1 MTNRE
6 YNLVLEHCK
15 RIVEIYDKA
24 EPINS
29 ENERDFFRRYR
40 IEARLIPLINSILRD
55 IIKERE

>member
-1 MTNRE
+1 MTNKE
-6 YNLVLEHCK
+6 YNLILDHCK

-29 ENERDFFRRYR
+29 ENGQNFFRRYR

-55 IIKERE
+55 VIKEWG